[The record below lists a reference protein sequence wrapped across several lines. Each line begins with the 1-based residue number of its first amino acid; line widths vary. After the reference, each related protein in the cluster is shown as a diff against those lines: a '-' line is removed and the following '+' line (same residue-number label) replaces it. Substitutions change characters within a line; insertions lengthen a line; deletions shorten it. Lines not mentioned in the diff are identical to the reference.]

1 MFRVIAASV
10 HQVKMLRMEESLE
23 KNLKDL
29 YYNAENPEAYSS
41 QEKVYRAAKKKFPK
55 LTRKTVKKWFE
66 KQPVVG
72 LHKRVR
78 YNFPRNKTIVISMG
92 DQIQA
97 DLCDV
102 RNLSKFNYKNNYIL
116 TGIDCFSRK
125 GFAEP
130 LKNKTGK
137 ELVRALGN
145 IFHQQKFRRLQTDKG
160 KEFLN
165 VNVKNLL
172 KSQNMELWVSENDDI
187 KAALAERFNR
197 TLKDKMYKYFTANN
211 TRRWV
216 DVIGK
221 LVSGY
226 NNSYH
231 SSIKMPPN
239 SVTKERQHSIRR
251 ILYPQVNNS
260 RAKSFK
266 FDIND
271 LVRISKAKKVF
282 RKGYLA
288 NWSTE
293 LFKITS
299 RVARSR
305 PVYTIEDLNGVTIK
319 GKFYEEELVKVPEEP
334 EDYLVERIIKE
345 KQDNGK
351 TKYLIKWVGYDSSF
365 NSWVDESQ
373 IRQI

>member
-1 MFRVIAASV
+1 
-10 HQVKMLRMEESLE
+10 
-23 KNLKDL
+23 
-29 YYNAENPEAYSS
+29 
-41 QEKVYRAAKKKFPK
+41 
-55 LTRKTVKKWFE
+55 
-66 KQPVVG
+66 
-72 LHKRVR
+72 
-78 YNFPRNKTIVISMG
+78 
-92 DQIQA
+92 
-97 DLCDV
+97 
-102 RNLSKFNYKNNYIL
+102 
-116 TGIDCFSRK
+116 
-125 GFAEP
+125 
-130 LKNKTGK
+130 
-137 ELVRALGN
+137 
-145 IFHQQKFRRLQTDKG
+145 
-160 KEFLN
+160 
-165 VNVKNLL
+165 
-172 KSQNMELWVSENDDI
+172 
-187 KAALAERFNR
+187 
-197 TLKDKMYKYFTANN
+197 MYKYFTANN

>member
-1 MFRVIAASV
+1 VLFVNV
-10 HQVKMLRMEESLE
+10 VFVQQVQTLKMEENLE
-23 KNLKDL
+23 NYLKDL

-41 QEKVYRAAKKKFPK
+41 QEKVYRAAKNKFPN
-55 LTRKTVKKWFE
+55 LRRKTVKTWFE

-78 YNFPRNKTIVISMG
+78 YNFPRNKTIVISLG

-97 DLCDV
+97 DLCDM
-102 RNLSKFNYKNNYIL
+102 RNLSKFNDHNNYIL

-130 LKNKTGK
+130 LKNKSGK

-145 IFHQQKFRRLQTDKG
+145 IFRKQKFRRLQTDKG
-160 KEFLN
+160 REFLN
-165 VNVKNLL
+165 VNVKKLL

-216 DVIGK
+216 DVVGR
-221 LVSGY
+221 LLSGY

-231 SSIKMPPN
+231 RSIKTSPN
-239 SVTKERQHSIRR
+239 SVTKERQHAIRR
-251 ILYPQVNNS
+251 ILYPQVNS
-260 RAKSFK
+260 RAKSYK
-266 FDIND
+266 FNIND

-299 RVARSR
+299 RLDRSH
-305 PVYTIEDLNGVTIK
+305 PVYTIEDLNGTVIK

-334 EDYLVERIIKE
+334 VDYLVERIIKK
-345 KQDNGK
+345 KQVNRK
-351 TKYLIKWVGYDSSF
+351 TKYLVKWVGYDSSF

-373 IRQI
+373 IRHL

>member
-1 MFRVIAASV
+1 
-10 HQVKMLRMEESLE
+10 MEENLE
-23 KNLKDL
+23 KCLKDL

-41 QEKVYRAAKKKFPK
+41 QEKVYQAAKKKFPNLK
-55 LTRKTVKKWFE
+55 RKTVKLWFE
-66 KQPVVG
+66 KQAPVS

-78 YNFPRNKTIVISMG
+78 YNFSRNKTIVISMG

-97 DLCDV
+97 DLCDM
-102 RNLSKFNYKNNYIL
+102 RNLAKYNDHNNYIL

-125 GFAEP
+125 GFAEA
-130 LKNKTGK
+130 LKNKSGK
-137 ELVRALGN
+137 ELVRVLEN
-145 IFHQQKFRRLQTDKG
+145 IFSKQTFRRLQTDKG
-160 KEFLN
+160 REFLN
-165 VNVKNLL
+165 VNVKKLL
-172 KSQNMELWVSENDDI
+172 KKQNMELWVSENDDI

-216 DVIGK
+216 DVLQK
-221 LVSGY
+221 LVTGY

-231 SSIKMPPN
+231 SSIKMTPN
-239 SVTKERQHSIRR
+239 SVTKERQHEIRR
-251 ILYPQVNNS
+251 ILYPQKTTRS
-260 RAKSFK
+260 KPFK
-266 FDIND
+266 FNVND

-282 RKGYLA
+282 RKGYLP

-299 RVARSR
+299 RLARTK
-305 PVYTIEDLNGVTIK
+305 PLYTIEDLNGIAIK
-319 GKFYEEELVKVPEEP
+319 GKFYEEEIVKVPEEP
-334 EDYLVERIIKE
+334 EDFLVEEIIRK
-345 KQDNGK
+345 KRVNGK

-373 IRQI
+373 MRQL

>member
-1 MFRVIAASV
+1 MEAS
-10 HQVKMLRMEESLE
+10 LD
-23 KNLKDL
+23 NTLKDL

-41 QEKVYRAAKKKFPK
+41 QEKVYRAAKKKFPN
-55 LTRKTVKKWFE
+55 LSRKTVKIWFE
-66 KQPVVG
+66 IQSVVG

-78 YNFPRNKTIVISMG
+78 YNFPRNKTIVISLG
-92 DQIQA
+92 DQLQS
-97 DLCDV
+97 DLCDM
-102 RNLSKFNYKNNYIL
+102 RNLSKFNDRNNYIL

-125 GFAEP
+125 AFAEP

-137 ELVRALGN
+137 ELVRALSN
-145 IFHQQKFRRLQTDKG
+145 IFRKQNFRRLQTDKG

-187 KAALAERFNR
+187 KAALVERFNR

-216 DVIGK
+216 DVLKK

-231 SSIKMPPN
+231 RSIKTTPN
-239 SVTKERQHSIRR
+239 LVTKDHQHSIRR
-251 ILYPQVNNS
+251 ILYPQVNS

-266 FDIND
+266 FNIDD

-299 RVARSR
+299 RLARSHHL
-305 PVYTIEDLNGVTIK
+305 YTIEDLNGIPIK

-334 EDYLVERIIKE
+334 EDYLVERIVQQ
-345 KQDNGK
+345 KQVSGK
-351 TKYLIKWVGYDSSF
+351 TRYLIKWLGYDSSF

-373 IRQI
+373 IRHL